1 MKVKII
7 GRGPITPAQLD
18 EILFGTSTINRKN
31 PLEEAMDKLLD
42 EAKRGEAKTI
52 VLDSLGDVMEEVEKD
67 AVGKYSG
74 KPICFD
80 IQSITA
86 NHKKNAFTV
95 VWGDGSHTIIHLQK
109 GDVWDDEKALAMC
122 FVKHMMGDTGSFN
135 DIFTEEMPAKIKHIG
150 KVEPIE
156 HVEGKINVHD
166 AKADGGKAFTR
177 TITLTKEAV
186 DKINECE
193 CRTPCKEC
201 HCEAEKTAEASINAA
216 FNKMGTTAEKAN
228 AAMKK
233 LIDEL
238 TSEPVKIKRYDLFLM
253 DPCGDKTE
261 IYHQGTDEEIHKA
274 MRTYRMKHYP
284 ILEANR
290 TPYRVWMIK
299 DNLMVDF
306 GAGSYFMVPGMDHDT
321 FVKGK

>member
-1 MKVKII
+1 MKIEII

-42 EAKRGEAKTI
+42 EAKRGGAKTI
-52 VLDSLGDVMEEVEKD
+52 ILDSLGDVMEEVEKD
-67 AVGKYSG
+67 AVGKY
-74 KPICFD
+74 KTPICFD

-95 VWGDGSHTIIHLQK
+95 VWGDGSHTMIHLQP

-122 FVKHMMGDTGSFN
+122 FVKHMMGDKGSFN
-135 DIFTEEMPAKIKHIG
+135 DIFTEEMPTKIKHIG
-150 KVEPIE
+150 KVEP
-156 HVEGKINVHD
+156 VEEK
-166 AKADGGKAFTR
+166 
-177 TITLTKEAV
+177 
-186 DKINECE
+186 DK
-193 CRTPCKEC
+193 CRCDTPCEDCSC
-201 HCEAEKTAEASINAA
+201 HAEAEKAAEASVNAA
-216 FNKMGTTAEKAN
+216 LSKMSKSAEKAN
-228 AAMKK
+228 ITMKK
-233 LIDEL
+233 MIDEL
-238 TSEPVKIKRYDLFLM
+238 TGDSVKVQRYDLFLM
-253 DPCGDKTE
+253 DPCGDKTK

-306 GAGSYFMVPGMDHDT
+306 GAGSYFMIPGMDHDT

>member
-1 MKVKII
+1 MKIEII

-18 EILFGTSTINRKN
+18 EVLFGTSTINRKS
-31 PLEEAMDKLLD
+31 PLEEAMDKLID
-42 EAKRGEAKTI
+42 EVKRGEAKTI
-52 VLDSLGDVMEEVEKD
+52 VFDSLGDTMEKVEKD
-67 AVGKYSG
+67 AVSKYKS

-95 VWGDGSHTIIHLQK
+95 VWGDGSHTMIHLQK

-135 DIFTEEMPAKIKHIG
+135 DIFTTEMPEKIKHIG
-150 KVEPIE
+150 KVEPVKE
-156 HVEGKINVHD
+156 DTPMEDINHEI
-166 AKADGGKAFTR
+166 KN
-177 TITLTKEAV
+177 AV
-186 DKINECE
+186 D
-193 CRTPCKEC
+193 
-201 HCEAEKTAEASINAA
+201 TAKCGEDSFKKLGEASVTAL
-216 FNKMGTTAEKAN
+216 NKMSEAAETANTT
-228 AAMKK
+228 MKK
-233 LIDEL
+233 MIDKFL
-238 TSEPVKIKRYDLFLM
+238 DEPVKVQRYDLFLM

-274 MRTYRMKHYP
+274 MRTYRMNHYP
-284 ILEANR
+284 ILEANK
-290 TPYRVWMIK
+290 TPYRVWVMK

>member
-1 MKVKII
+1 MKIEII

-52 VLDSLGDVMEEVEKD
+52 ILDSLGDVMEEVEKD
-67 AVGKYSG
+67 AVGKY
-74 KPICFD
+74 KAPICFD

-95 VWGDGSHTIIHLQK
+95 VWGDGSHTMIHLQP

-150 KVEPIE
+150 KVEP
-156 HVEGKINVHD
+156 VEEKHECKCSGRREEGIHSCKD
-166 AKADGGKAFTR
+166 CSCK
-177 TITLTKEAV
+177 KEDSFASA
-186 DKINECE
+186 
-193 CRTPCKEC
+193 
-201 HCEAEKTAEASINAA
+201 AEKLKKAGATATKSMKDVIGLSTEIEG
-216 FNKMGTTAEKAN
+216 FL
-228 AAMKK
+228 KK
-233 LIDEL
+233 LAEEP
-238 TSEPVKIKRYDLFLM
+238 EPVKVQRYDLFLM

-274 MRTYRMKHYP
+274 MRAYRMKHYP
-284 ILEANR
+284 ILDANR
-290 TPYRVWMIK
+290 TPYRVWQR
-299 DNLMVDF
+299 DGSLFVDF
-306 GAGSYFMVPGMDHDT
+306 GAGSYFKVPGMDHDT
-321 FVKGK
+321 FAKGK

>member
-1 MKVKII
+1 MKIEII
-7 GRGPITPAQLD
+7 GTGMGPILSNEKLD
-18 EILFGTSTINRKN
+18 ELFFGTSTINRKS
-31 PLEEAMDKLLD
+31 PLEEAMDKLIN
-42 EAKRGEAKTI
+42 EVKHGEAKTI
-52 VLDSLGDVMEEVEKD
+52 MLDSLGEITEEIKKGTI
-67 AVGKYSG
+67 GKYDST
-74 KPICFD
+74 PICFD

-122 FVKHMMGDTGSFN
+122 FVKHMMGDKGSFN
-135 DIFTEEMPAKIKHIG
+135 DIFTEDMPKKIKHIG
-150 KVEPIE
+150 KVEP
-156 HVEGKINVHD
+156 VEEKHESAGVKKLKEVCATVGINTVPS
-166 AKADGGKAFTR
+166 A
-177 TITLTKEAV
+177 
-186 DKINECE
+186 
-193 CRTPCKEC
+193 
-201 HCEAEKTAEASINAA
+201 AEASVSAA
-216 FNKMGTTAEKAN
+216 LNKMKEASEKAN
-228 AAMKK
+228 TSMKK
-233 LIDEL
+233 MIEEL
-238 TSEPVKIKRYDLFLM
+238 VGEPVKVQRYDLFLM
-253 DPCGDKTE
+253 EPCGDKIE

-274 MRTYRMKHYP
+274 MRAYRMKHYP

>member
-1 MKVKII
+1 MKIEII

-31 PLEEAMDKLLD
+31 PLEEAMDKLLN
-42 EAKRGEAKTI
+42 EAKYNDEGKREA
-52 VLDSLGDVMEEVEKD
+52 
-67 AVGKYSG
+67 
-74 KPICFD
+74 PICFD

-95 VWGDGSHTIIHLQK
+95 VWGDGSRTMIHLQP

-122 FVKHMMGDTGSFN
+122 FVKHMMGDTSSFN
-135 DIFTEEMPAKIKHIG
+135 DTFTKDMPAKIKHIG

-156 HVEGKINVHD
+156 EKH
-166 AKADGGKAFTR
+166 
-177 TITLTKEAV
+177 
-186 DKINECE
+186 ECK
-193 CRTPCKEC
+193 CDTPCEDCSCKKEDSSVGV
-201 HCEAEKTAEASINAA
+201 AEKLKKASAAATKSVKDVIGLSAEIEG
-216 FNKMGTTAEKAN
+216 FL
-228 AAMKK
+228 KK
-233 LIDEL
+233 LAE
-238 TSEPVKIKRYDLFLM
+238 EPEPIKVQRYDLFLM
-253 DPCGDKTE
+253 DPCGDRTE

-274 MRTYRMKHYP
+274 MRAYRMKHYP

-290 TPYRVWMIK
+290 TPYRVWVIK

>member
-1 MKVKII
+1 MPTREDYMQEWLNGMFGAIGATYKPVKFVFE
-7 GRGPITPAQLD
+7 GEPIDHAPKKHKAPT
-18 EILFGTSTINRKN
+18 
-31 PLEEAMDKLLD
+31 
-42 EAKRGEAKTI
+42 
-52 VLDSLGDVMEEVEKD
+52 
-67 AVGKYSG
+67 
-74 KPICFD
+74 CFD

-109 GDVWDDEKALAMC
+109 GDIWDDEKALAMC

-150 KVEPIE
+150 KVEPVEEKHECKCDTPYEDCSCKKENSFVGVTENLKKAGATATKSAKDVIGLSMEIE
-156 HVEGKINVHD
+156 G
-166 AKADGGKAFTR
+166 F
-177 TITLTKEAV
+177 L
-186 DKINECE
+186 
-193 CRTPCKEC
+193 
-201 HCEAEKTAEASINAA
+201 
-216 FNKMGTTAEKAN
+216 
-228 AAMKK
+228 KK
-233 LIDEL
+233 LTE
-238 TSEPVKIKRYDLFLM
+238 EPVEIKRYDLFLM
-253 DPCGDKTE
+253 DPCGDRTE

-274 MRTYRMKHYP
+274 MRAYRKKHYP
-284 ILEANR
+284 ILERNK

>member
-1 MKVKII
+1 MPTKEDYMQEWLNGMFGAIGATYKPVKIALE
-7 GRGPITPAQLD
+7 G
-18 EILFGTSTINRKN
+18 ENKVGTKPKKTINFN
-31 PLEEAMDKLLD
+31 
-42 EAKRGEAKTI
+42 
-52 VLDSLGDVMEEVEKD
+52 
-67 AVGKYSG
+67 
-74 KPICFD
+74 

-95 VWGDGSHTIIHLQK
+95 VWGDGSHTIVHLQK

-122 FVKHMMGDTGSFN
+122 FVKHMMDDKGSFN
-135 DIFTEEMPAKIKHIG
+135 NIFTEEMPAKIKHIG
-150 KVEPIE
+150 NVEP
-156 HVEGKINVHD
+156 VEEKHESAGVKKLKEVCATVGINTVPS
-166 AKADGGKAFTR
+166 ATEASVSAALNKM
-177 TITLTKEAV
+177 KEA
-186 DKINECE
+186 
-193 CRTPCKEC
+193 
-201 HCEAEKTAEASINAA
+201 S
-216 FNKMGTTAEKAN
+216 EKAN
-228 AAMKK
+228 TSMKK
-233 LIDEL
+233 MIDEL
-238 TSEPVKIKRYDLFLM
+238 VGEPVKVQRYDLFLM

-274 MRTYRMKHYP
+274 MRAYRLKHYP

>member
-1 MKVKII
+1 MKIEII
-7 GRGPITPAQLD
+7 GRGPITPARLD
-18 EILFGTSTINRKN
+18 EILFGTSTINRKS
-31 PLEEAMDKLLD
+31 PLEEAMDKLID
-42 EAKRGEAKTI
+42 EVKRGEAKTI
-52 VLDSLGDVMEEVEKD
+52 VFDSLGDIMQEVEKD
-67 AVGKYSG
+67 AIGKYKS

-86 NHKKNAFTV
+86 NHKKNVFTV
-95 VWGDGSHTIIHLQK
+95 VWGDGSHTMIHLQK

-135 DIFTEEMPAKIKHIG
+135 DIFTAEMPAKIKHIG
-150 KVEPIE
+150 KVEP
-156 HVEGKINVHD
+156 VEEKCDCECSGRREEGIHSCKDCSCHAEVEKLGEASVAALNKMNE
-166 AKADGGKAFTR
+166 AAKKAD
-177 TITLTKEAV
+177 V
-186 DKINECE
+186 
-193 CRTPCKEC
+193 
-201 HCEAEKTAEASINAA
+201 
-216 FNKMGTTAEKAN
+216 
-228 AAMKK
+228 AMKK
-233 LIDEL
+233 MINKLLD
-238 TSEPVKIKRYDLFLM
+238 EPVKVQRYDLFLM

-284 ILEANR
+284 TLEANK

-306 GAGSYFMVPGMDHDT
+306 GAGSYFMVPGMDHDA

>member
-1 MKVKII
+1 MKIEII

-31 PLEEAMDKLLD
+31 PLEKAMDKLINEVKRND
-42 EAKRGEAKTI
+42 EK
-52 VLDSLGDVMEEVEKD
+52 
-67 AVGKYSG
+67 KY
-74 KPICFD
+74 KAPINFN

-95 VWGDGSHTIIHLQK
+95 VWGDGSHTIIHLQP

-135 DIFTEEMPAKIKHIG
+135 DIFTTEMPSKIKHIG

-156 HVEGKINVHD
+156 EKHECKCD
-166 AKADGGKAFTR
+166 ASCEDCSCK
-177 TITLTKEAV
+177 KE
-186 DKINECE
+186 
-193 CRTPCKEC
+193 T
-201 HCEAEKTAEASINAA
+201 EAEVFTGAA
-216 FNKMGTTAEKAN
+216 LGKMKKAAEKAN
-228 AAMKK
+228 VAMKK
-233 LIDEL
+233 MIGEFIG
-238 TSEPVKIKRYDLFLM
+238 EPVKVQRYNLFLV
-253 DPCGDKTE
+253 DPDGSAKE
-261 IYHQGTDEEIHKA
+261 IYHQGTDDEIHKA

-290 TPYRVWMIK
+290 TPYRVWQK
-299 DNLMVDF
+299 CNSLYVDF